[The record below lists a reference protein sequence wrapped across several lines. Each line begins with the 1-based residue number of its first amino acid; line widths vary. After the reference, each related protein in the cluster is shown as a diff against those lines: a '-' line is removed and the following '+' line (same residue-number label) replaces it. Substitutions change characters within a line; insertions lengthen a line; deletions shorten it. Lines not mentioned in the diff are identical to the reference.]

1 ALFLMNSSEWHS
13 PQRLCKPLPKD
24 IRACNSRRGT
34 GEGEGSGNSARP
46 QNLEPSHADKIVR
59 QLLTFVKKFGLEH
72 PELKQYGEQEEPLF
86 MGRIVKENLPLST
99 HRRPYVR
106 FSEEAR
112 GPSGQSQLQ
121 PAQMRI
127 DCPLESDYSP
137 SPRFRDRR
145 EKDRSDLVLLLS
157 DSSTSLFSGDV
168 PLGILPVASI
178 GIGAS
183 RFIPANRF
191 SGHCDPCRADQK

>member
-1 ALFLMNSSEWHS
+1 MAL
-13 PQRLCKPLPKD
+13 
-24 IRACNSRRGT
+24 
-34 GEGEGSGNSARP
+34 
-46 QNLEPSHADKIVR
+46 
-59 QLLTFVKKFGLEH
+59 
-72 PELKQYGEQEEPLF
+72 
-86 MGRIVKENLPLST
+86 IVKENLPLST
-99 HRRPYVR
+99 HRRPYLR

-137 SPRFRDRR
+137 DQ
-145 EKDRSDLVLLLS
+145 ELETDGKDRSDLVLFLS

-191 SGHCDPCRADQK
+191 SGHCDPCRADQKVP